1 MAALAVWRASA
12 AVVGGTALGLAVAV
26 AAGAA
31 GSVAVAAVKAAAA
44 LGMVEVAAT
53 LEEGVARAVVA

>member
-26 AAGAA
+26 AA
-31 GSVAVAAVKAAAA
+31 VKVAAA
-44 LGMVEVAAT
+44 LGMVEVVAT
-53 LEEGVARAVVA
+53 LVEGVARAVVA